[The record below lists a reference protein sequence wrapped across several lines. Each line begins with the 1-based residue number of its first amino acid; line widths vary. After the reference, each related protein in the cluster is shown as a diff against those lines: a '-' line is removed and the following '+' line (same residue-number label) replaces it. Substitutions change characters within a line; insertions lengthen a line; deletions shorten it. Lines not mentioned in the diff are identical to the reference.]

1 MGREEVTPPLD
12 TTSAQLELDSP
23 LSGKFVSDSERHL
36 KTRHLDVVEFVLMW
50 ASGLLLFTFT
60 LTVFLD
66 VVTRLLGAPILWLQE
81 ATLVAFVWGV
91 FIGAAV
97 ALRRNEHFYLTSVAT
112 SMSGKRRVVI
122 ETFNGLV
129 MLAITLAIAAFGWEN
144 FQQGFGNEL
153 PVTGMPL
160 AALTGAVPA
169 FGILTSVFA
178 LERLIKGWQNGFA
191 GVSHDPREQALKAEG
206 FVEGHQ

>member
-1 MGREEVTPPLD
+1 MGSEKAPID
-12 TTSAQLELDSP
+12 TFSNTESDP
-23 LSGKFVSDSERHL
+23 LSGGQWISESERHL
-36 KTRHLDVVEFVLMW
+36 KVKHLDVVELLLMW
-50 ASGLLLFTFT
+50 ACGLLLFTFT

-66 VVTRLLGAPILWLQE
+66 VVTRLLGAPLLWLQE

-91 FIGAAV
+91 FMGAAV

-129 MLAITLAIAAFGWEN
+129 MVAITLSVAYFGWEN
-144 FQQGFGNEL
+144 FLQGFGNEL

-160 AALTGAVPA
+160 ATLTGAVPA

-178 LERLIKGWQNGFA
+178 LERLIKGWQNGFEGA
-191 GVSHDPREQALKAEG
+191 SHDPREQALKAEG
-206 FVEGHQ
+206 YLEGHE